1 MPQSVS
7 SRAMAIVLA
16 SSSPR
21 RADLLRA
28 AGFTFTVDPVDVDE
42 SALPGETAEGHVRR
56 LARAKAQAGA
66 DRHPGRTVL
75 GADTVVVV
83 DGRILGKPR
92 NAADA
97 AAMLTALSG
106 RVHHVFTGVAVAR
119 NGMVR
124 DAVDVSAVTFAPMP
138 PDEIAGYAASG
149 EPQDK
154 AGAYA
159 IQGWA
164 SRYIDRLE
172 GSYSGVVGLPVAV
185 VHRLLLSLSP
195 DP

>member
-1 MPQSVS
+1 
-7 SRAMAIVLA
+7 MAIVLA

-28 AGFTFTVDPVDVDE
+28 AGFSFTVDPVDVDE
-42 SALPGETAEGHVRR
+42 SALPGETPEGHVRR
-56 LARAKAQAGA
+56 LARAKAQAGLN
-66 DRHPGRTVL
+66 RHPERTVL

-92 NAADA
+92 DAAEA

-119 NGMVR
+119 SGIVR

-138 PDEIAGYAASG
+138 PDEIAAYVASG
-149 EPQDK
+149 EPLDK

-164 SRYIDRLE
+164 SRYINRLE

-185 VHRLLLSLSP
+185 VHQLLITLSP
-195 DP
+195 DT